1 MLVSATALMRYSGK
15 KSWGTNMGDGTS
27 INPWAKDEVPRHTY
41 YGKDAVKKY
50 EEMSGTKLN
59 NAQKR
64 IVEIEGFVNGYY
76 KDHKGIL
83 TYGVGQTG
91 EYIQKGFQAA
101 FEDKR
106 DFVENIFGPSGVVG
120 EKMSTELIQLA
131 FRGDIKPGYRW
142 VKMFNEGDFEGA
154 SVELLN
160 HQEYKEYKAA
170 GKENSITKRLEVASN
185 VMKTYKPIINTGG

>member
-1 MLVSATALMRYSGK
+1 
-15 KSWGTNMGDGTS
+15 MGDGTS
-27 INPWAKDEVPRHTY
+27 INPWTKGEVSRRTY

-50 EEMSGTKLN
+50 EEMSGTTLN
-59 NAQKR
+59 KAQKR
-64 IVEIEGFVNGYY
+64 IVELEGFVNGYY

-106 DFVENIFGPSGVVG
+106 DFVENIFGPSGIIG
-120 EKMSTELIQLA
+120 EEMSTELIQLA
-131 FRGDIKPGYRW
+131 FRGDIKTSHLW
-142 VKMFNEGDFEGA
+142 VKMFNEGDFQGA

-160 HQEYKEYKAA
+160 HKEYKEYKEA
-170 GKENSITKRLEVASN
+170 GKDNSITKRLEAASN
-185 VMKTYKPIINTGG
+185 MMKTYKPIIYTGE